1 MDLEDWE
8 AAPGDCRSIDP
19 ATNYNYNYH
28 ARAPEE
34 ESTRPFGR
42 KLFKVQRL
50 HWRRKHRFTKQ
61 RRRRKCRM
69 RFIFAVAAETKRQ
82 ARCQDG
88 ISEMNEAGSG
98 DSKSENVTGDQA
110 EN

>member
-19 ATNYNYNYH
+19 TTNYNYNYH

-42 KLFKVQRL
+42 KLFCKDCIGGETTGLQNS
-50 HWRRKHRFTKQ
+50 
-61 RRRRKCRM
+61 
-69 RFIFAVAAETKRQ
+69 AE
-82 ARCQDG
+82 DG
-88 ISEMNEAGSG
+88 
-98 DSKSENVTGDQA
+98 NV
-110 EN
+110 E

>member
-19 ATNYNYNYH
+19 TTNYNYNYH

-50 HWRRKHRFTKQ
+50 HWRRNHRFTEQ

-69 RFIFAVAAETKRQ
+69 RSIFAVAAETKGKHDVR
-82 ARCQDG
+82 
-88 ISEMNEAGSG
+88 
-98 DSKSENVTGDQA
+98 TGYR
-110 EN
+110 EERGRRWRLKV